1 MLQCLSFTSNAPAPL
16 HIPPAVPGHSL
27 SSSLLLTR
35 FRKCFSFFC
44 HISSILLLRFLE
56 RTMSTMQVMMTASRG
71 PTGFECQRLSIM
83 LPHGQDIR
91 SMSFTKDQRDAQA
104 AKRLARRQDCSSP
117 TTFKP
122 SRPLFTLQ
130 AVQSSS
136 ALPQQLDESGPGL
149 SNADDGQPD
158 ARANPSGSESEN
170 GEDWQDYEIP
180 SELEWVDVDAP
191 DELRN
196 IIQESID
203 EHRALRAS
211 RHSTTKAIVVRTT
224 ITQSRTSGAD
234 GTRTIGSQSSAS
246 ASIRRANS
254 SGEMSS
260 GGSTGIGS
268 TTSLGSGG
276 SDPSLLKPPTIYS
289 QMAYTGS
296 DDDLSVPSGFRDTS
310 RKRPF
315 RERGFFKY
323 LASRKGKEKALGYTD
338 DNNSFTSECTSC
350 FDDIPN
356 KKAVLL
362 SCRHR
367 YCSGCFS
374 QLVGT
379 AVRTESTFPPKCCLQ
394 EIPRKTMLAHLPSK
408 DIAHFDE
415 KALEYAVTVGN
426 RYYCASPECAK
437 WIDVRRARGFD
448 GSLECPHCK
457 FTVCTMCRGA
467 AHATDEDCP
476 NDFGLDATLQQAE
489 RAGWQRCYNC
499 RAVVELNT
507 GCRHI
512 TCKCRAEFWYDHRV

>member
-1 MLQCLSFTSNAPAPL
+1 MLQCLSLTSNTPAP
-16 HIPPAVPGHSL
+16 PPHSPCSIWLQSLFSL
-27 SSSLLLTR
+27 SL
-35 FRKCFSFFC
+35 FRACFSFFSYYT
-44 HISSILLLRFLE
+44 SSRLVVRLLD
-56 RTMSTMQVMMTASRG
+56 RTMSTMQVMMTASQG
-71 PTGFECQRLSIM
+71 PKGLECQRLSIM

-104 AKRLARRQDCSSP
+104 AKRLARRQDTSSP
-117 TTFKP
+117 TTLKP
-122 SRPLFTLQ
+122 TRPLFTLQ

-136 ALPQQLDESGPGL
+136 ALPQQLDEARPDS
-149 SNADDGQPD
+149 SNAKDKQPD
-158 ARANPSGSESEN
+158 ATGKPSGGESEN
-170 GEDWQDYEIP
+170 PEDWQDSEIP

-211 RHSTTKAIVVRTT
+211 RHSTTQAIIVRTT
-224 ITQSRTSGAD
+224 ITQSRTNGPDS
-234 GTRTIGSQSSAS
+234 TRTIGPQSFAS
-246 ASIRRANS
+246 ASLRCANS
-254 SGEMSS
+254 SSELSS
-260 GGSTGIGS
+260 GGSMGVES

-276 SDPSLLKPPTIYS
+276 SAASLSKPPTIYS
-289 QMAYTGS
+289 QTAYTSS
-296 DDDLSVPSGFRDTS
+296 DEDLSVPTGFIDTFRKKPFRD
-310 RKRPF
+310 
-315 RERGFFKY
+315 RGFFRY

-338 DNNSFTSECTSC
+338 DDNSFTSECTSC
-350 FDDIPN
+350 FDDVPK

-362 SCRHR
+362 SCRHS

-379 AVRTESTFPPKCCLQ
+379 AIRTESTFPPKCCLQ
-394 EIPRKTMLAHLPSK
+394 EIPRKTMLAHLSPK
-408 DIAHFDE
+408 DIAKFDE
-415 KALEYAVTVGN
+415 KALEYAVPVGN

-448 GSLECPHCK
+448 GSLECPQCK

-512 TCKCRAEFWYDHRV
+512 TCKCRAEFWYDH

>member
-1 MLQCLSFTSNAPAPL
+1 
-16 HIPPAVPGHSL
+16 
-27 SSSLLLTR
+27 
-35 FRKCFSFFC
+35 
-44 HISSILLLRFLE
+44 
-56 RTMSTMQVMMTASRG
+56 MQVMMTASQSPKG
-71 PTGFECQRLSIM
+71 LECQRLSIM

-91 SMSFTKDQRDAQA
+91 SMSFTKDQRDAQI
-104 AKRLARRQDCSSP
+104 AKRSARRQDVSSP
-117 TTFKP
+117 ASFKLT
-122 SRPLFTLQ
+122 RPLFTLQ

-136 ALPQQLDESGPGL
+136 TIPQQLDESRPGS
-149 SNADDGQPD
+149 SNNKDRQLD
-158 ARANPSGSESEN
+158 ARANTSGSEIEN
-170 GEDWQDYEIP
+170 PEDWQDSEIP
-180 SELEWVDVDAP
+180 SELEWVAVDAP

-224 ITQSRTSGAD
+224 ITQSRTSSAD
-234 GTRTIGSQSSAS
+234 DTRTIGPQSSAS
-246 ASIRRANS
+246 ASIRRADS

-260 GGSTGIGS
+260 GGSTGIES
-268 TTSLGSGG
+268 TTSLGSGR
-276 SDPSLLKPPTIYS
+276 SDVSLSKPPTIYS
-289 QMAYTGS
+289 QTAYTNS
-296 DDDLSVPSGFRDTS
+296 DDDLSAPTGLRDTF

-315 RERGFFKY
+315 RDRGFFKY
-323 LASRKGKEKALGYTD
+323 LASRKGKEKALGYSD
-338 DNNSFTSECTSC
+338 DDISFTSECTSC

-356 KKAVLL
+356 KEAVLL
-362 SCRHR
+362 SCRHK

-408 DIAHFDE
+408 DMAHFDE
-415 KALEYAVTVGN
+415 KALEYAVAVGN

-437 WIDVRRARGFD
+437 WIDVRRARGVD

-457 FTVCTMCRGA
+457 FSVCTMCRGA

-512 TCKCRAEFWYDHRV
+512 TCKCRAEFWYDH

>member
-1 MLQCLSFTSNAPAPL
+1 
-16 HIPPAVPGHSL
+16 
-27 SSSLLLTR
+27 
-35 FRKCFSFFC
+35 
-44 HISSILLLRFLE
+44 
-56 RTMSTMQVMMTASRG
+56 MQVMMAVSQG
-71 PTGFECQRLSIM
+71 PTGLECQRLSIM

-104 AKRLARRQDCSSP
+104 AKRFARKQDTSSP
-117 TTFKP
+117 SISKP
-122 SRPLFTLQ
+122 TRPLFTLQ
-130 AVQSSS
+130 MAQSSNT
-136 ALPQQLDESGPGL
+136 LPQRLDESGPGP
-149 SNADDGQPD
+149 SSAKDKQPD
-158 ARANPSGSESEN
+158 ARCKPSGGESEN
-170 GEDWQDYEIP
+170 PEDWHWQDSEIP

-196 IIQESID
+196 IIQESYD

-211 RHSTTKAIVVRTT
+211 KHSTTQAIVVRTT

-234 GTRTIGSQSSAS
+234 GIRIIGSQSSAS

-254 SGEMSS
+254 SGEESI
-260 GGSTGIGS
+260 GGSMGIES
-268 TTSLGSGG
+268 TTSLGSLGSGG
-276 SDPSLLKPPTIYS
+276 SDSSLLKPPTIYS
-289 QMAYTGS
+289 QTAYTRS
-296 DDDLSVPSGFRDTS
+296 DEDLSAPTGSRDAF

-315 RERGFFKY
+315 RDRGFFKY
-323 LASRKGKEKALGYTD
+323 LASRKGKEKALGCTD
-338 DNNSFTSECTSC
+338 DDNSNTSECTGC
-350 FDDIPN
+350 FEDISN
-356 KKAVLL
+356 RKTALL

-374 QLVGT
+374 QLVGI

-394 EIPRKTMLAHLPSK
+394 EIPRKTMLAHLSSK

-415 KALEYAVTVGN
+415 KALEYAVAGN

-457 FTVCTMCRGA
+457 STVCKMCRGA
-467 AHATDEDCP
+467 AHATNKDCP
-476 NDFGLDATLQQAE
+476 NDFGLDATLKQAE
-489 RAGWQRCYNC
+489 RAGWQRCYSC

-512 TCKCRAEFWYDHRV
+512 TCKCRAEFWYDR

>member
-1 MLQCLSFTSNAPAPL
+1 
-16 HIPPAVPGHSL
+16 
-27 SSSLLLTR
+27 
-35 FRKCFSFFC
+35 
-44 HISSILLLRFLE
+44 
-56 RTMSTMQVMMTASRG
+56 MQIMMAASQG
-71 PTGFECQRLSIM
+71 PTGLECQRLSIM

-91 SMSFTKDQRDAQA
+91 FMSFTKDQRDAQA
-104 AKRLARRQDCSSP
+104 AKRLPRRQENSSP
-117 TTFKP
+117 SLSKP
-122 SRPLFTLQ
+122 TRPIFALQ
-130 AVQSSS
+130 TVQSSS
-136 ALPQQLDESGPGL
+136 TPPQQLDESGPGSL
-149 SNADDGQPD
+149 NAKDGQPD
-158 ARANPSGSESEN
+158 AACKPSGGETDN
-170 GEDWQDYEIP
+170 PEDWQDSEIP
-180 SELEWVDVDAP
+180 SELEWVDMDAP

-211 RHSTTKAIVVRTT
+211 KYSTTQAIVVRTT
-224 ITQSRTSGAD
+224 ITQSRTSSGD

-254 SGEMSS
+254 SGELS
-260 GGSTGIGS
+260 GGGSMGIGS

-276 SDPSLLKPPTIYS
+276 SDSSLLKPPTIYN
-289 QMAYTGS
+289 QTAYTSS
-296 DDDLSVPSGFRDTS
+296 DEDLSAPTRFRGAF
-310 RKRPF
+310 RKGPF
-315 RERGFFKY
+315 GDRGFFKY

-338 DNNSFTSECTSC
+338 DNNSRTSECTSC

-367 YCSGCFS
+367 YCSACFS

-379 AVRTESTFPPKCCLQ
+379 AVRTETTFPPKCCLQ
-394 EIPRKTMLAHLPSK
+394 EIPRKTMLAHLSSK

-415 KALEYAVTVGN
+415 KALEYAVAVGN

-437 WIDVRRARGFD
+437 WIDVRRARGFE
-448 GSLECPHCK
+448 GSLECPHCQ

-467 AHATDEDCP
+467 AHATNEDCP

-512 TCKCRAEFWYDHRV
+512 TCKCRAEFWYDHRVRSLS